1 MSVKRRTG
9 AGRPPVEID
18 VAQVEKLASR
28 WLTKDAIADIIGCGR
43 TTLYKNFQE
52 RPELEEAYERG
63 RASLQARA
71 MDWAIQSAQQ
81 GNVRARLFLV
91 ERICG
96 LDGRPKPTES
106 IADTARDVRD
116 ALKAMVATEVPITRQ
131 DGGERQ
137 GDDDGDG
144 RE

>member
-1 MSVKRRTG
+1 
-9 AGRPPVEID
+9 
-18 VAQVEKLASR
+18 
-28 WLTKDAIADIIGCGR
+28 
-43 TTLYKNFQE
+43 
-52 RPELEEAYERG
+52 
-63 RASLQARA
+63 

-137 GDDDGDG
+137 GDDERRDDEDGDG